1 MSQTLAES
9 ETMLNGDATTT
20 KAFVQESGGGTSA
33 RDPNANKSN
42 FLWPHILPRP
52 SKNPNQICLAATTVV
67 CCTGMVAMAI
77 AMVLLLRPGLF
88 LNQAH
93 FKNKNLVNRW
103 HDCPSVKK
111 SLIKLYICVVVYKFS
126 IKPKAENEH
135 FLLYPADFS
144 IKRYTL

>member
-93 FKNKNLVNRW
+93 FKKQKLRNRLLVLVV
-103 HDCPSVKK
+103 S
-111 SLIKLYICVVVYKFS
+111 SLYHTGSFS
-126 IKPKAENEH
+126 NSYSCRSFFKTH
-135 FLLYPADFS
+135 GLLLLQ
-144 IKRYTL
+144 T